1 MTQNAGWGSTGAPG
15 PGGPGGAP
23 HWGGWAPPPPPKP
36 GVVPLRPLGLG
47 DIASASFATL
57 GRHWKQLVGVMVAV
71 QGIILLVMALLAGI
85 AVTAVYD
92 HIEPVFDPPYGQ
104 EPSAEH
110 LVPFLVAAIT
120 LFVLLCV
127 VGLLGMAVLTALCP
141 AVLREAVMGR
151 PTTFRAMWRTALR
164 RTPAVLGALALT
176 GLIAGAPVFAALA
189 VGIPLVIA
197 SASGGDPSPEV
208 VLLLPALVLLAAP
221 VAVWLATRL
230 GLAPAVA
237 VMEEVGPV
245 TALRRSAAL
254 VKGDWWRIFGIT
266 LVGSVIAMGVSYLI
280 QMPFQFIG
288 MFGMLPIMAEGG
300 EGTGGPSTGMIVA
313 LVLGFSFILLGSGVS
328 QMFQIAYTQLF
339 SSLLYVDQRIRRE
352 NLASAILAELAAETP
367 GTGPTATPGAPAAPP
382 ADAPPAQPEPP
393 RTETGPQPDPRPNGQ
408 ADGQPNGQADGQADS

>member
-1 MTQNAGWGSTGAPG
+1 M
-15 PGGPGGAP
+15 
-23 HWGGWAPPPPPKP
+23 
-36 GVVPLRPLGLG
+36 VPLRPLGLG

-57 GRHWKQLVGVMVAV
+57 GRHWKQLVGVMLAV

-85 AVTAVYD
+85 AIASVYD

-110 LVPFLVAAIT
+110 LAPFLVAAIT
-120 LFVLLCV
+120 LFVLLCA

-164 RTPAVLGALALT
+164 RTPAVLGTLALT

-197 SASGGDPSPEV
+197 SASGGDPSPAV

-221 VAVWLATRL
+221 VAIWLATRL

-237 VMEEVGPV
+237 VMEEAGPV
-245 TALRRSAAL
+245 AALRRSAAL

-266 LVGSVIAMGVSYLI
+266 LVGSMIAMGVSYLI

-288 MFGMLPIMAEGG
+288 MFGMLPFMAEGG
-300 EGTGGPSTGMIVA
+300 EGTGPSTGMIVA
-313 LVLGFSFILLGSGVS
+313 LVFGFSFILLGSGVS

-339 SSLLYVDQRIRRE
+339 SSLLYVDQRMRRE
-352 NLASAILAELAAETP
+352 NLVSAILAELAAETA
-367 GTGPTATPGAPAAPP
+367 GTGPTATPGAPGTPAAPGAPAAPP

-408 ADGQPNGQADGQADS
+408 ADGQPNGQADS